1 MVRSPP
7 VLSPGPTPVERS
19 GRDRRS
25 SLLLVVA
32 AVSLAVIVAIV
43 GLSAATAALGSPNSP
58 TQSLQARGNS
68 LAQREHA
75 ALLDLYA
82 AESSLARAQRTA
94 TTVHA
99 RQAAVAAE
107 QRSLKRRAALIRAS
121 LRVAQARIGQTLR
134 DLYMQGQPDPIA
146 IFLGAE
152 SLDDAIASIDSI
164 TRSTRQNKR
173 LIADMRLTQGSV
185 RKIELRLAARSRDLA
200 AASAAVTA
208 STARLQQAAA
218 NRAGVVSSLR
228 RQRDVTR
235 VAVARLEQQAKAAQQ
250 RSAKLIPAPAATPPA
265 PAAPPVPAATT
276 ASTPAPPATT
286 TTTPA
291 ASGTRTLVV
300 DAVAY
305 HLPGKTAS
313 GLPVGV
319 GVIAVDPR
327 VIPLGTRVFVPG
339 YGPAVAADVGSA
351 VIGNIIDLWMPT
363 TAQARAWGRRTVTIT
378 IYG

>member
-1 MVRSPP
+1 M
-7 VLSPGPTPVERS
+7 
-19 GRDRRS
+19 
-25 SLLLVVA
+25 SLLLVIA
-32 AVSLAVIVAIV
+32 AVSLAIAA
-43 GLSAATAALGSPNSP
+43 LSAAAAALGSPNSP
-58 TQSLQARGNS
+58 TQALQKRGTS

-75 ALLDLYA
+75 ALLELSA
-82 AESSLARAQRTA
+82 AESQLARAHNA
-94 TTVHA
+94 AVTVRA

-107 QRSLKRRAALIRAS
+107 RRVLKRRAALIRAS
-121 LRVAQARIGQTLR
+121 LRVAQTRVGQALR

-152 SLDDAIASIDSI
+152 SLDEAISSIDSI

-173 LIADMRLTQGSV
+173 LIADMRRTQGSV
-185 RKIELRLAARSRDLA
+185 RRIELSLAARSRDLA
-200 AASAAVTA
+200 VASAAATA
-208 STARLQQAAA
+208 SAARLQRAVAE
-218 NRAGVVSSLR
+218 RAGVVSSLR
-228 RQRDVTR
+228 RQQDVTR
-235 VAVARLEQQAKAAQQ
+235 LEVARLEQQAKAAQQ
-250 RSAKLIPAPAATPPA
+250 RSAKLTPAPAAAPPVAPA
-265 PAAPPVPAATT
+265 PAT
-276 ASTPAPPATT
+276 ASAPAPT

-291 ASGTRTLVV
+291 PSGTRTLVV

-339 YGPAVAADVGSA
+339 YGPAVAADVGTA
-351 VIGNIIDLWMPT
+351 IIGNIIDLWMPS

>member
-1 MVRSPP
+1 MA
-7 VLSPGPTPVERS
+7 
-19 GRDRRS
+19 
-25 SLLLVVA
+25 LLLVIA
-32 AVSLAVIVAIV
+32 AVSLAIAV
-43 GLSAATAALGSPNSP
+43 LSAAAAALGSPNSP
-58 TQSLQARGNS
+58 TQSLLKRGTS

-75 ALLDLYA
+75 ALLELYA
-82 AESSLARAQRTA
+82 AESQLARAQSA
-94 TTVHA
+94 AVTVHA

-107 QRSLKRRAALIRAS
+107 RRVLKRRAALIRAS
-121 LRVAQARIGQTLR
+121 LRVAQARVGQALR

-152 SLDDAIASIDSI
+152 SLDEAISSIDSI

-173 LIADMRLTQGSV
+173 LIADMRRTQGSV

-200 AASAAVTA
+200 AASAAATA
-208 STARLQQAAA
+208 STARLQ
-218 NRAGVVSSLR
+218 RAVAERVGVVSSLR
-228 RQRDVTR
+228 RQQDVTR
-235 VAVARLEQQAKAAQQ
+235 LEVARLEQQAKAAQQ
-250 RSAKLIPAPAATPPA
+250 RSAKLTPAPAAAPPVAPA
-265 PAAPPVPAATT
+265 PAT
-276 ASTPAPPATT
+276 ASAPAPT

-291 ASGTRTLVV
+291 PSGTRTLVV

-339 YGPAVAADVGSA
+339 YGPAVAADVGTA
-351 VIGNIIDLWMPT
+351 IIGNIIDLWMPS

>member
-1 MVRSPP
+1 M
-7 VLSPGPTPVERS
+7 
-19 GRDRRS
+19 
-25 SLLLVVA
+25 SLLLVIA
-32 AVSLAVIVAIV
+32 AVALAVVV
-43 GLSAATAALGSPNSP
+43 LSAAAAALGSPNSP
-58 TQSLQARGNS
+58 TQSLQERGTS

-75 ALLDLYA
+75 ALLELYA
-82 AESSLARAQRTA
+82 AESQLARAQSTA
-94 TTVHA
+94 VTVHA
-99 RQAAVAAE
+99 RQAAVSAE
-107 QRSLKRRAALIRAS
+107 RHVLARRAAIIRSS
-121 LRVAQARIGQTLR
+121 LRVAQARVGQALR

-152 SLDDAIASIDSI
+152 SLDEAISSIDSI

-173 LIADMRLTQGSV
+173 LIADMRRTQGSV

-200 AASAAVTA
+200 AASAAATA
-208 STARLQQAAA
+208 STARLQRAVAE
-218 NRAGVVSSLR
+218 RAGVVSSLR
-228 RQRDVTR
+228 RQQDVTR
-235 VAVARLEQQAKAAQQ
+235 VEVARLEQQAKAAQQ
-250 RSAKLIPAPAATPPA
+250 RSAKLTPEPAATPPVA
-265 PAAPPVPAATT
+265 PAAAA
-276 ASTPAPPATT
+276 ASAPAPT

-291 ASGTRTLVV
+291 PSGTRTLVV

-339 YGPAVAADVGSA
+339 YGPAVAADVGTA
-351 VIGNIIDLWMPT
+351 IIGNIIDLWMPS

>member
-7 VLSPGPTPVERS
+7 VLSPGLTPVERS

-25 SLLLVVA
+25 RTLALLLVAA
-32 AVSLAVIVAIV
+32 AVSLAIVV
-43 GLSAATAALGSPNSP
+43 LSAAAAALGSPNGS
-58 TQSLQARGNS
+58 TQSLQTRGKS
-68 LAQREHA
+68 LAQREQA

-82 AESSLARAQRTA
+82 AESQLARAQAAVA
-94 TTVHA
+94 TVRA

-107 QRSLKRRAALIRAS
+107 RRSLKRRTAIIRTS
-121 LRVAQARIGQTLR
+121 LRVAQARVGQALR

-173 LIADMRLTQGSV
+173 LIADMRRTQTSV
-185 RKIELRLAARSRDLA
+185 HRIGLKLAARSRDLA
-200 AASAAVTA
+200 AASAAAVA
-208 STARLQQAAA
+208 STARLQQAVSE
-218 NRAGVVSSLR
+218 RAGVVSSLR
-228 RQRDVTR
+228 RQQDVTR
-235 VAVARLEQQAKAAQQ
+235 LEVARLEHQAKAAQE
-250 RSAKLIPAPAATPPA
+250 RSAKLTPATAPA
-265 PAAPPVPAATT
+265 
-276 ASTPAPPATT
+276 PAPPAAPTT
-286 TTTPA
+286 TSATTTSSTPTTTPA
-291 ASGTRTLVV
+291 PSGTRTLVV

-339 YGPAVAADVGSA
+339 YGPAVAADVGTA
-351 VIGNIIDLWMPT
+351 IIGNIIDLWMTT

>member
-1 MVRSPP
+1 M
-7 VLSPGPTPVERS
+7 
-19 GRDRRS
+19 
-25 SLLLVVA
+25 SLLLVIA
-32 AVSLAVIVAIV
+32 AVSLAVAV
-43 GLSAATAALGSPNSP
+43 LSAAAAALGSPSSP
-58 TQSLQARGNS
+58 TQSLLKRGTS

-75 ALLDLYA
+75 ALLELYA
-82 AESSLARAQRTA
+82 AESQLARAQSA
-94 TTVHA
+94 AVTVHA

-107 QRSLKRRAALIRAS
+107 RRVLKRRAALIRAS
-121 LRVAQARIGQTLR
+121 LRVAQTRVGQALR

-152 SLDDAIASIDSI
+152 SLDEAISSIDSI

-173 LIADMRLTQGSV
+173 LIADMRRTQGSV
-185 RKIELRLAARSRDLA
+185 RRIELSLAARSRDLA
-200 AASAAVTA
+200 VASAAATA
-208 STARLQQAAA
+208 SAARLQRAVAE
-218 NRAGVVSSLR
+218 RAGVVSSLR
-228 RQRDVTR
+228 RQQDVTR
-235 VAVARLEQQAKAAQQ
+235 LEVARLEQQAKAAQQ
-250 RSAKLIPAPAATPPA
+250 RSAKLTPAPAATPPPVA
-265 PAAPPVPAATT
+265 PAPAT
-276 ASTPAPPATT
+276 ASASAPAPT

-291 ASGTRTLVV
+291 PSGTRTLVV

-339 YGPAVAADVGSA
+339 YGPAVAADVGTA
-351 VIGNIIDLWMPT
+351 IIGNIIDLWMPS
-363 TAQARAWGRRTVTIT
+363 TAQARAWGRRTVPIT

>member
-1 MVRSPP
+1 M
-7 VLSPGPTPVERS
+7 
-19 GRDRRS
+19 
-25 SLLLVVA
+25 SLLLVIA
-32 AVSLAVIVAIV
+32 AVSLAIAA
-43 GLSAATAALGSPNSP
+43 LSAAAAALGSPNSP
-58 TQSLQARGNS
+58 TQALQKRGTS

-75 ALLDLYA
+75 ALLELYA
-82 AESSLARAQRTA
+82 AESQLARAHNA
-94 TTVHA
+94 AVTVRA

-107 QRSLKRRAALIRAS
+107 RRVLKRRAALIRAS
-121 LRVAQARIGQTLR
+121 LRVAQTRVGQALR

-152 SLDDAIASIDSI
+152 SLDEAISSIDSI

-173 LIADMRLTQGSV
+173 LIADMRRTQGSV
-185 RKIELRLAARSRDLA
+185 RRIELSLAARSRDLA
-200 AASAAVTA
+200 VASAAATA
-208 STARLQQAAA
+208 SAARLQRAVAE
-218 NRAGVVSSLR
+218 RAGVVSSLR
-228 RQRDVTR
+228 RQQDVTR
-235 VAVARLEQQAKAAQQ
+235 LEVARLEQQAKAAQQ
-250 RSAKLIPAPAATPPA
+250 RSAKLTPAPAAAPPVAPA
-265 PAAPPVPAATT
+265 PATATAPVP
-276 ASTPAPPATT
+276 T

-291 ASGTRTLVV
+291 PSGTRTLVV

-339 YGPAVAADVGSA
+339 YGPAVAADVGTA
-351 VIGNIIDLWMPT
+351 IIGNIIDLWMPS

>member
-1 MVRSPP
+1 M
-7 VLSPGPTPVERS
+7 
-19 GRDRRS
+19 
-25 SLLLVVA
+25 SLLLVIA
-32 AVSLAVIVAIV
+32 AVSLAIAA
-43 GLSAATAALGSPNSP
+43 LSAAAAALGSPNSP
-58 TQSLQARGNS
+58 TQALQKRGTS

-75 ALLDLYA
+75 ALLELYA
-82 AESSLARAQRTA
+82 AESQLARAHNA
-94 TTVHA
+94 AVTVRA

-107 QRSLKRRAALIRAS
+107 RRVLKRRAALIRAS
-121 LRVAQARIGQTLR
+121 LRVAQTRVGQALR

-152 SLDDAIASIDSI
+152 SLDEAISSIDSI

-173 LIADMRLTQGSV
+173 LIADMRRTQGSV
-185 RKIELRLAARSRDLA
+185 RRIELSLAARSRDLA
-200 AASAAVTA
+200 VASAAATA
-208 STARLQQAAA
+208 SAARLQRAVAE
-218 NRAGVVSSLR
+218 RAGVVSSLR
-228 RQRDVTR
+228 RQQDVTR
-235 VAVARLEQQAKAAQQ
+235 LKVARLEQQAKAAQQ
-250 RSAKLIPAPAATPPA
+250 RSAKLTPAPAAAPPVAPA
-265 PAAPPVPAATT
+265 PAT
-276 ASTPAPPATT
+276 ASAPAPT

-291 ASGTRTLVV
+291 PSGTRTLVV

-339 YGPAVAADVGSA
+339 YGPAVAADVGTA
-351 VIGNIIDLWMPT
+351 IIGNIIDLWMPS

>member
-1 MVRSPP
+1 M
-7 VLSPGPTPVERS
+7 LS
-19 GRDRRS
+19 
-25 SLLLVVA
+25 LLVVLA
-32 AVSLAVIVAIV
+32 AVTLVIVLV
-43 GLSAATAALGSPNSP
+43 SEAAAALGSPTSP
-58 TQSLQARGNS
+58 TQSLRARGAS
-68 LAQREHA
+68 LAQREQA

-82 AESSLARAQRTA
+82 AESQLARARTA
-94 TTVHA
+94 GAAVHA
-99 RQAAVAAE
+99 QQAAVAAE
-107 QRSLKRRAALIRAS
+107 RRSLARRAAIIRTS
-121 LRVAQARIGQTLR
+121 LRVTQARVGQALR

-265 PAAPPVPAATT
+265 QAAPPVPAATT

>member
-1 MVRSPP
+1 M
-7 VLSPGPTPVERS
+7 
-19 GRDRRS
+19 
-25 SLLLVVA
+25 
-32 AVSLAVIVAIV
+32 SLAIVV
-43 GLSAATAALGSPNSP
+43 LSAAAAALGSPNGS
-58 TQSLQARGNS
+58 TQSLQTRGKS

-82 AESSLARAQRTA
+82 AESQLARAQAAVA
-94 TTVHA
+94 TVRA

-107 QRSLKRRAALIRAS
+107 RRSLKRRAAIIRTS
-121 LRVAQARIGQTLR
+121 LRVAQARVGQALR

-173 LIADMRLTQGSV
+173 LITDMRRTQTSV
-185 RKIELRLAARSRDLA
+185 HRIGLKLAARSRDLA
-200 AASAAVTA
+200 AARAAAVA
-208 STARLQQAAA
+208 STARLQQAVSE
-218 NRAGVVSSLR
+218 RAGVVSSLR
-228 RQRDVTR
+228 RQQDVTR
-235 VAVARLEQQAKAAQQ
+235 LEVARLEHQAKAAQE
-250 RSAKLIPAPAATPPA
+250 RSAKLTPATAPA
-265 PAAPPVPAATT
+265 
-276 ASTPAPPATT
+276 PAPPAAPTT
-286 TTTPA
+286 TSATTTSSTPTTTPA
-291 ASGTRTLVV
+291 PSGTRTLVV

-339 YGPAVAADVGSA
+339 YGPAVAADVGTA
-351 VIGNIIDLWMPT
+351 IIGSIIDLWMTT